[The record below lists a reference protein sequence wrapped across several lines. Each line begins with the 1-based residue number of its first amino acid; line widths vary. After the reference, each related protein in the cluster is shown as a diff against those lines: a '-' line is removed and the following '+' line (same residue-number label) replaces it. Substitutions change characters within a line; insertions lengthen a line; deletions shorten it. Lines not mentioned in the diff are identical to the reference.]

1 MKSATRTLSVSV
13 TLICLT
19 IVIASFA
26 AAQEDKRRLAPPPGG
41 IFTRITST
49 NYAQPVIQG
58 FEGRGEAT
66 LDSMI
71 KDGKLEL
78 SQEDAIRLAL
88 ENNVDINVERY
99 TPYFS
104 TWGIEKGRAV
114 LNPIV
119 GFNGNINRLVTPASS
134 LLQGGSTVLNLAS
147 VYDLTVHKPFEPGLD
162 LDFEYKTTR
171 SRTNNF
177 FVSLNPSLAPML
189 SLNLTQ
195 HLLKD
200 QGRITRNRA
209 VRIARNTVTMSE
221 DTFVAH
227 VTDLL
232 NNVLN
237 SYWDLVYSDE
247 DIKLKEAALK
257 AAQLVL
263 DQNRIQAEVG
273 TMAPLDVVQAEAEV
287 ASRNQQLVVSR
298 FNRKITETQMKKL
311 ISSRTDPGLVD
322 ATLVTTSKPD
332 LPAPAVMDIAQAIQR
347 AMEERP
353 EVKQALLDQEN
364 KKIQIEYT
372 KNQLRPTLDLVAG
385 YSQNGLGGIMT
396 QRDFTGGFIGAP
408 IIGVIPGGFW
418 DSMSSLFSRKYLGYV
433 LGLNLRVPIGNDD
446 ARANSAQA
454 QIDYRQGDERLKS
467 LRQSIALEIR
477 QAYDRLN
484 MNQASV
490 QAAEVTVRYQQQRLQ
505 GEQDKYSLGA
515 TTTRSIIEA
524 QRDLQ
529 DAQTTLLKA
538 RIDLIKSRV
547 ALDKSLGETFSAHNI
562 EVRDALRGK

>member
-1 MKSATRTLSVSV
+1 MKSATRIPGSTAVF
-13 TLICLT
+13 ICLVT
-19 IVIASFA
+19 IVSSHA
-26 AAQEDKRRLAPPPGG
+26 AAQENKRLVTQPPGSALNRV
-41 IFTRITST
+41 FTT

-58 FEGRGEAT
+58 FEGRGEAR

-104 TWGIEKGRAV
+104 AWGIEKGRAV

-119 GFNGNINRLVTPASS
+119 QFNSNINRLVTPASS
-134 LLQGGSTVLNLAS
+134 LLQGGTTVLNLAS

-162 LDFEYKTTR
+162 LDFEFKTTR

-177 FVSLNPSLAPML
+177 FVSLNPALAPTL

-209 VRIARNTVTMSE
+209 VRIARNTITMSE
-221 DTFVAH
+221 DTFVAR

-237 SYWDLVYSDE
+237 SYWDLVYGDE

-298 FNRKITETQMKKL
+298 FNRKITESQMKKL

-322 ATLVTTSKPD
+322 ALIVTTSKPN
-332 LPAPAVMDIAQAIQR
+332 LPAPAAADIAQAIQR
-347 AMEERP
+347 ATEIRP

-364 KKIQIEYT
+364 KKIQIDYT
-372 KNQLRPTLDLVAG
+372 RNQLRPTLDFVAG

-396 QRDFTGGFIGAP
+396 NRDFSNGFIGAP

-418 DSMSSLFSRKYLGYV
+418 DSMDSLFSRKYLGYV
-433 LGLNLRVPIGNDD
+433 LGLNLRIPIGNDD

-454 QIDYRQGDERLKS
+454 QIDYRQGEERLKS

-477 QAYDRLN
+477 QAYDRLD

-538 RIDLIKSRV
+538 RIDLIKSRI
-547 ALDKSLGETFSAHNI
+547 ALDKALGETFSAHNI
-562 EVRDALRGK
+562 EVQDALWGK